1 MHFTEA
7 VVFPIKTAIL
17 LSAVNMLKALKMAL
31 YLLKNM
37 VITNDVS
44 DYIKFTGKNRSH
56 HL

>member
-37 VITNDVS
+37 VITN
-44 DYIKFTGKNRSH
+44 
-56 HL
+56 